1 MDRNLVDLLVD
12 LPAWIQWVTFDSCFK
27 QVGTY
32 LERLC
37 DSLRVR
43 VDNHYDLTGLA
54 ITNNGLHESNI
65 APLVKFL
72 EEITV
77 PSDEAAPIAMSDS
90 AIAMSKVSAALPA
103 ITPRLLRG
111 LQWLDLNGN
120 SLGDK
125 GVAKVFL

>member
-12 LPAWIQWVTFDSCFK
+12 LPGWIQWVTFDRCFK
-27 QVGTY
+27 HVGTY

-37 DSLRVR
+37 DGLRVR
-43 VDNHYDLTGLA
+43 VDNQYHLPGLA

-72 EEITV
+72 EEITI
-77 PSDEAAPIAMSDS
+77 PSNEAAPIAVNE
-90 AIAMSKVSAALPA
+90 ASAALPA
-103 ITPRLLRG
+103 ASPPRLLRG

-125 GVAKVFL
+125 GVAKVLL

>member
-27 QVGTY
+27 HVGTY

-77 PSDEAAPIAMSDS
+77 PSDEGAPVAVS
-90 AIAMSKVSAALPA
+90 ASFSEVSAALPA
-103 ITPRLLRG
+103 TSPPRLLRG

>member
-12 LPAWIQWVTFDSCFK
+12 LPGWIQWVTFDSCFK
-27 QVGTY
+27 HVGTY

-37 DSLRVR
+37 DGLRVR
-43 VDNHYDLTGLA
+43 VDNQYDLTGLA

-72 EEITV
+72 EEITI
-77 PSDEAAPIAMSDS
+77 PSNEAAPIAVSE
-90 AIAMSKVSAALPA
+90 ASAALPA
-103 ITPRLLRG
+103 ASPPRLLRG
-111 LQWLDLNGN
+111 LQWLDLNGD

-125 GVAKVFL
+125 GVAKVLL